1 MSGTSELATLV
12 VQKVRAALQEEL
24 VSVGEVRQIIADPA
38 VAQAEGSDPLEQVLR
53 RVLADDVEIGYAK
66 NVGGTYVEFVAWKG
80 SIAERCERAYREVDT
95 CGHSDRGFAFWL
107 CLRANVDEYEAE

>member
-12 VQKVRAALQEEL
+12 VQEVMDALQDDL
-24 VSVGEVRQIIADPA
+24 VSVGEVRQIIADTA
-38 VAQAEGSDPLEQVLR
+38 VEKAEGSDPLEQVLR

-66 NVGGTYVEFVAWKG
+66 NVDGKYVKFVAWKG
-80 SIAERCERAYREVDT
+80 SITERCERAYRELET